1 MRPEESRLAGPL
13 YGISAFVMWGAF
25 PIYFTA
31 LLVIPPIELTAI
43 RIIATGLSGFV
54 LLFLLGRMDRARPIF
69 AAPKVLAVLFVTGW
83 LNTINWGAFVYGTHT
98 GQVLQISLGYFLVP
112 LVNVTL
118 GLLVLRERLRPF
130 QIAAVVLAAIGVIH
144 QVGLVGTVPW
154 ISIVLGL
161 SFGFY
166 GLTRKM
172 LGVDPLAGL
181 AIEHTLL
188 LPFMIGSLVWIS
200 AAGGLASSGAD
211 WGILLLLAGSGF
223 VGAAPLI
230 CYNEAARRMPISALG
245 LMNYL
250 APCLQFLVAI
260 LLYDERFGVSYLITF
275 GFIWAALV
283 FYSID
288 LVRGYGRSPQQA
300 AKKAARETAQ

>member
-1 MRPEESRLAGPL
+1 MKTGENRLTGPL
-13 YGISAFVMWGAF
+13 YGVGAFTMWGAF

-43 RIIATGLSGFV
+43 RVAATGLSAFV
-54 LLFLLGRMDRARPIF
+54 LLFLLGRLDRTRAIF
-69 AAPKVLAVLFVTGW
+69 ASPRALAVLFLTGW

-98 GQVLQISLGYFLVP
+98 GHVLQISLGYFLVP
-112 LVNVTL
+112 LVNVAL
-118 GLLVLRERLRPF
+118 GLLVLRERLRPL
-130 QIAAVVLAAIGVIH
+130 QIVAVVLAGAGVAY
-144 QVGLVGTVPW
+144 QVGLVGAVPY
-154 ISIVLGL
+154 ISLVLGL

-166 GLTRKM
+166 GLLRKM

-188 LPFMIGSLVWIS
+188 LPFMIAIMIWLS
-200 AAGGLASSGAD
+200 AAGTLASAGAD
-211 WGILLLLAGSGF
+211 WGIILLLAGSGF

-250 APCLQFLVAI
+250 APCLQFLIAI
-260 LLYDERFGVSYLITF
+260 FVYGESFGVSYLITF
-275 GFIWAALV
+275 GFIWAALI

-288 LVRGYGRSPQQA
+288 LVRAYGRKPRA
-300 AKKAARETAQ
+300 EATA